1 MNRFR
6 NFALNFNLRL
16 YIEDFDNRL
25 NAAWTTKT
33 LLRATVETDAD
44 TEMALLLD
52 YLSSLSPVTFFEINQ
67 IKGKAWQLSCHV
79 IDTHFEPS
87 FIGLNCIL

>member
-1 MNRFR
+1 
-6 NFALNFNLRL
+6 
-16 YIEDFDNRL
+16 
-25 NAAWTTKT
+25 
-33 LLRATVETDAD
+33 
-44 TEMALLLD
+44 MALLLD